1 NPFLIITVEV
11 FKLRTNMKR
20 KLKILTVD
28 RSKDDGY
35 WIAGVFDTDEEIQK
49 YIELYLFDD
58 PVVSVEEVDY
68 PNEIRPLPNGEYAYQ
83 VLVANP
89 ENFIVEAILPPERFT
104 GFRVVSDA
112 KSPTRIF
119 IAAKNA
125 AELKTKCLS
134 IMADRMLV

>member
-1 NPFLIITVEV
+1 
-11 FKLRTNMKR
+11 MKR

-28 RSKDDGY
+28 RPHDDGY

-58 PVVSVEEVDY
+58 PVVSIEEVDY
-68 PNEIRPLPNGEYAYQ
+68 PKDVKSLPNGEYAYQ

-89 ENFIVEAILPPERFT
+89 ENFIVEAILPPESFT
-104 GFRVVSDA
+104 GFRVVSEA

-119 IAAKNA
+119 ISAKNA
-125 AELKTKCLS
+125 AELKAKCLT